1 MIRKIAPHI
10 TKPIRFVLPHVPSLR
25 PTWLIRLGLILYDWM
40 GGVITLPKSK
50 VINLEN
56 DYDENPIK
64 SDYTKGYE
72 YSDLFVDDARSVSYT
87 HLTLPTNREV

>member
-1 MIRKIAPHI
+1 
-10 TKPIRFVLPHVPSLR
+10 
-25 PTWLIRLGLILYDWM
+25 M

-72 YSDLFVDDARSVSYT
+72 YSDLFVDDARLVLLNAQDAISKGAKIYT
-87 HLTLPTNREV
+87 NANIQKVIRKKDNWEVFLNNGEILYSKVLLSSKK

>member
-1 MIRKIAPHI
+1 
-10 TKPIRFVLPHVPSLR
+10 
-25 PTWLIRLGLILYDWM
+25 M

-72 YSDLFVDDARSVSYT
+72 YSDLFVDDASII
-87 HLTLPTNREV
+87 NK